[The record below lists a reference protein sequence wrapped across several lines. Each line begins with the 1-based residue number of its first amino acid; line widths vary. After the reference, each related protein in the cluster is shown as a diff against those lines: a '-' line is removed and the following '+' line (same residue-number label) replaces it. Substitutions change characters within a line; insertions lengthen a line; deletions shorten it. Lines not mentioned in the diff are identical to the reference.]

1 MLSWILILLILVC
14 LGMIGV
20 IFFRKIPQL
29 RVMDVSTLPKERE
42 RQVKEQ
48 IILSKLQRTSAA
60 KLMRVVRASS
70 GVVNLVSKQGRRA
83 VQKLYR
89 IEQYYQKLKRSSQE
103 GIHSYSEETLRQRLE
118 TAADLIRQDEYIP
131 AEKIFIDI
139 ISHNPKS
146 VQGYEALGN
155 MYLTSGQ
162 LDQSR
167 ETLMFA
173 LRLSPD
179 DASINISLAALEMKL
194 GNAKQALLYAQKAIQ
209 KRSKNPR
216 YLDYYIEVSL
226 QTGSLKDARAGIQT
240 LKEVNPENKKIT
252 EFEQRLQEK
261 KAEYISKTSPDSDK
275 SSQDE

>member
-1 MLSWILILLILVC
+1 MLSWILIIFILVS
-14 LGMIGV
+14 LGIIVV

-29 RVMDVSTLPKERE
+29 RVMDISTLPKERE

-60 KLMRVVRASS
+60 KLMRVTRASA
-70 GVVNLVSKQGRRA
+70 GVVNLFSKQGRRA

-89 IEQYYQKLKRSSQE
+89 IEQYYQKLKRSSQ
-103 GIHSYSEETLRQRLE
+103 GGVHSYSEETIRQRLE
-118 TAADLIRQDEYIP
+118 AAADLIRQDEYIP

-155 MYLTSGQ
+155 MYLANSQ
-162 LDQSR
+162 LDQAR

-173 LRLSPD
+173 LRLAPE
-179 DASINISLAALEMKL
+179 DASVNVSLAELEMKL
-194 GNAKQALLYAQKAIQ
+194 GNEKQALPYVQKAIQ
-209 KRSKNPR
+209 KRSRNPR

-240 LKEVNPENKKIT
+240 LREVNPENKKIS
-252 EFEQRLQEK
+252 EFEERLQEK
-261 KAEYISKTSPDSDK
+261 KAEYISKTSTDSDK